1 MVPSPP
7 LVIIPAFHFR
17 TQGGFR
23 LLLELVA
30 CADVTP
36 PLPERLWIRQ
46 FAQSSMKNYDD
57 GATLMIVLK
66 WHNGALLFAL
76 NSNDSMI
83 KRICTLFFLLNKRSF
98 IENQNIGTLPNRVGR
113 KLS

>member
-36 PLPERLWIRQ
+36 PLSERLWIRQ
-46 FAQSSMKNYDD
+46 FAQSSMKSYDD

-66 WHNGALLFAL
+66 WHNEALLFAL
-76 NSNDSMI
+76 NSNDSI
-83 KRICTLFFLLNKRSF
+83 KICIPIDLCTPKYFTSTILV
-98 IENQNIGTLPNRVGR
+98 II
-113 KLS
+113 LSV